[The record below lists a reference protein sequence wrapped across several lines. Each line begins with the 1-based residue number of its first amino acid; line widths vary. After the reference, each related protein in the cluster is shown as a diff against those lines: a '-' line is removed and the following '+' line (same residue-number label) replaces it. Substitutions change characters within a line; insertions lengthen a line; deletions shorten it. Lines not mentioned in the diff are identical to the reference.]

1 MNLSNITVIIRS
13 VNENTEETCYRLL
26 LEAGFSKKQIIIV
39 HEYPF
44 TKTLKKCFQLGI
56 ENNRDWLLC
65 IDADVLPNPKTILS
79 LCNSANDQPPNVA
92 VVLAYVA
99 DRVFGSIRV
108 AGNHLYRTC
117 YLNKAINL
125 IPKEGLEIRPETYL
139 IKSLDKQGMKWIL
152 LPKIIGLHDFH
163 QSKKDL
169 FRKGFVHSF
178 KHLNNSNKLLNYWR
192 SLSKDS
198 QEGLYISSG
207 FIHGINTN
215 KIPSIDV
222 SKYDLNNSKFF
233 KVINEI
239 DSFDYDSISSNYISN
254 QINKYIELNKVNSDN
269 HLFHNIRYQNLFQT
283 WYFRLIML
291 FKQKGIKDGLR
302 FILKRVF
309 YKVYLLI

>member
-26 LEAGFSKKQIIIV
+26 LDAGFSKKQIIIV

-125 IPKEGLEIRPETYL
+125 IPKDSIVLTSNPWQFSYHTGFRSVMFPFTENL
-139 IKSLDKQGMKWIL
+139 KSVEKIAKKYNAAFIAVIDNDARSKL
-152 LPKIIGLHDFH
+152 LQQKLNYKENKTF
-163 QSKKDL
+163 DL
-169 FRKGFVHSF
+169 F
-178 KHLNNSNKLLNYWR
+178 
-192 SLSKDS
+192 
-198 QEGLYISSG
+198 
-207 FIHGINTN
+207 
-215 KIPSIDV
+215 
-222 SKYDLNNSKFF
+222 
-233 KVINEI
+233 
-239 DSFDYDSISSNYISN
+239 YDSENL
-254 QINKYIELNKVNSDN
+254 QIYEVFLNKD
-269 HLFHNIRYQNLFQT
+269 
-283 WYFRLIML
+283 
-291 FKQKGIKDGLR
+291 
-302 FILKRVF
+302 
-309 YKVYLLI
+309 